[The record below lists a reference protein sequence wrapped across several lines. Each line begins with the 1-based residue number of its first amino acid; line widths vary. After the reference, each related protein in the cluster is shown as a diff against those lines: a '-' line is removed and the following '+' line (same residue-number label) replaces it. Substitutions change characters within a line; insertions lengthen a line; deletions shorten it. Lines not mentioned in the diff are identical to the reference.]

1 MMSAPFARAAS
12 TNAFTFGT
20 LSAQR
25 LRRSGVQVCTVKSMT
40 RSAVSFGTS
49 VTGLSAGGAGSLALF
64 QSSMMVA
71 KAAAQAAN
79 VTTVMAAAM
88 ARIEIKLRGSL
99 STSLLGTS
107 LLGTSLLG
115 TSLLGTSLL
124 GMNPFGINPSR
135 LARELTKMPPR
146 ILLGAS
152 RRDLPARRR
161 GDDGGA
167 QRPLFHDDKRG
178 DADREE
184 TRRHGKDE
192 TESTDQ
198 LLGRSAHRSRDGH

>member
-71 KAAAQAAN
+71 ACAAQAAN

-99 STSLLGTS
+99 S
-107 LLGTSLLG
+107 TSLLG